1 MIFFIN
7 NNQKN
12 MDNHFIDLD
21 KIYIPKYIYL
31 DEIYDYDD
39 ILMNIQRKSQKE
51 TKKRK
56 RTDDNGLDE
65 FDEVD

>member
-1 MIFFIN
+1 
-7 NNQKN
+7 

>member
-1 MIFFIN
+1 MIFYFIS

-21 KIYIPKYIYL
+21 RIYIPKYIYL
-31 DEIYDYDD
+31 DEIYDYDA
-39 ILMNIQRKSQKE
+39 ILINIQRKSVENE

-56 RTDDNGLDE
+56 RTEELDE
-65 FDEVD
+65 ID

>member
-1 MIFFIN
+1 
-7 NNQKN
+7 

-56 RTDDNGLDE
+56 RTDDGLDE

>member
-1 MIFFIN
+1 MIFYFII

-21 KIYIPKYIYL
+21 RIYIPKYIYL
-31 DEIYDYDD
+31 DEIYDYDA
-39 ILMNIQRKSQKE
+39 ILINIQRKSVENE

-56 RTDDNGLDE
+56 RTEELDE
-65 FDEVD
+65 ID